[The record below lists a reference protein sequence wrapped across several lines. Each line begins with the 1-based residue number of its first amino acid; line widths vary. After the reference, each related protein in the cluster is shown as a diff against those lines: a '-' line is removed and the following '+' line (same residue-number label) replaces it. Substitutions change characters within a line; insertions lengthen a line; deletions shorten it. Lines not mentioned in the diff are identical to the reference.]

1 MMVRDHIRRD
11 GLFVDRRETDIN
23 TRMPREEASEIF
35 GVIKS
40 IGKRSHWAVAE
51 FPSDVTCLA
60 LALDPKLF
68 IEIMGSYRRS
78 VIHDC
83 AWWT

>member
-1 MMVRDHIRRD
+1 MMVRDHIRCE
-11 GLFVDRRETDIN
+11 GLFDGHETDIN

-51 FPSDVTCLA
+51 FPSDVTR
-60 LALDPKLF
+60 PSTF
-68 IEIMGSYRRS
+68 SGSE
-78 VIHDC
+78 VICRDYG
-83 AWWT
+83 

>member
-11 GLFVDRRETDIN
+11 GFFDRRESDIN

-40 IGKRSHWAVAE
+40 IGKRLHWAVAD
-51 FPSDVTCLA
+51 SLR
-60 LALDPKLF
+60 
-68 IEIMGSYRRS
+68 M
-78 VIHDC
+78 
-83 AWWT
+83 

>member
-11 GLFVDRRETDIN
+11 GLFVDRREIDIN

-40 IGKRSHWAVAE
+40 IGKHSYWAVAE
-51 FPSDVTCLA
+51 FPSDVTC
-60 LALDPKLF
+60 PSSF
-68 IEIMGSYRRS
+68 PRS
-78 VIHDC
+78 EVICRDYG
-83 AWWT
+83 

>member
-40 IGKRSHWAVAE
+40 IGKRSHWTVAE
-51 FPSDVTCLA
+51 FRSDVTC
-60 LALDPKLF
+60 PSSCS
-68 IEIMGSYRRS
+68 GSEVIYR
-78 VIHDC
+78 DYG
-83 AWWT
+83 